1 MTTQPANHGRRNR
14 PTNMNNQITSG
25 NYKATV
31 KQIQDGYGDTA
42 FRVMVL
48 CMTGTHEAGDVLFMK
63 NYNTERAA
71 MTAAR
76 RELKKAA

>member
-1 MTTQPANHGRRNR
+1 
-14 PTNMNNQITSG
+14 MNNEITSG

-42 FRVMVL
+42 FRVIVL
-48 CMTGTHEAGDVLFMK
+48 CMTGTHIEGDVRFMK
-63 NYNTERAA
+63 NYDTERAA
-71 MTAAR
+71 MAAAR